1 MNYETV
7 RRRLTFKQSK
17 KTTLNKQLRI
27 DNHTDIYDVY
37 DIPLDCLYYNDK
49 NDRIATWISDYKSEN
64 NCDSIDMS
72 DIDAYNDIIE
82 KFIEKSN
89 PDALAKTKN
98 NIELIGQQEY
108 GVVLN
113 DGRIIDGNRRYTCLR
128 KIERENNQ
136 TQYFKAV
143 ILPHDIEHNAKQ
155 IKMLELALQMGVD
168 RPVDYD
174 PIDRLVGIYNAIVET
189 ELLTAKEYAIT
200 VSKSEKEI
208 NNEVEKAKLMVEY
221 LEFIGAPKQYH
232 LVRKLKLNDPLL
244 ELYKILKKFSDTD
257 GRKEDIKNIVF
268 ANFCM
273 QPEGDM
279 TRYMR
284 KIKKITENPKY
295 LDDFIDE
302 QMNTTEKVVD
312 QIDETPKM
320 NEGTISAL
328 RSTGMGNEFSLSTE
342 KWLAKTESDASRN
355 QPAQLVEKAYNIL
368 DSIDVNIFKKLNE
381 DQLEIVRRK
390 LENVQESINIIREE
404 LGETND

>member
-1 MNYETV
+1 MKLLEEGLLSNKV
-7 RRRLTFKQSK
+7 K

-174 PIDRLVGIYNAIVET
+174 PIDRLVGIYNAIAET
-189 ELLTAKEYAIT
+189 KLLTAKEYAIT

-390 LENVQESINIIREE
+390 LENVQESINIIKEE

>member
-1 MNYETV
+1 MKLLEEGLLSNKV
-7 RRRLTFKQSK
+7 K

-368 DSIDVNIFKKLNE
+368 DSIDVNIFKKLN
-381 DQLEIVRRK
+381 
-390 LENVQESINIIREE
+390 
-404 LGETND
+404 

>member
-1 MNYETV
+1 MKLLEEGLLSNKV
-7 RRRLTFKQSK
+7 K

-368 DSIDVNIFKKLNE
+368 DSIDVNIF
-381 DQLEIVRRK
+381 
-390 LENVQESINIIREE
+390 
-404 LGETND
+404 

>member
-1 MNYETV
+1 MKLLEEGLLSNKV
-7 RRRLTFKQSK
+7 K

-113 DGRIIDGNRRYTCLR
+113 DGRIIDVNRRYTCLR

>member
-1 MNYETV
+1 MKLLEEGLISNKV
-7 RRRLTFKQSK
+7 K

-64 NCDSIDMS
+64 HCESIDMS

-189 ELLTAKEYAIT
+189 KLLTAKEYALT

-208 NNEVEKAKLMVEY
+208 NNEVEKAKLLVEY
-221 LEFIGAPKQYH
+221 LEFIDAPKQYH

-244 ELYKILKKFSDTD
+244 ELYKILKKFSDND
-257 GRKEDIKNIVF
+257 DRKEDIKNIVF

-284 KIKKITENPKY
+284 KIKKITENLKY

-302 QMNTTEKVVD
+302 QMHTTEKVVD
-312 QIDETPKM
+312 QIDEAPKM

-368 DSIDVNIFKKLNE
+368 DSIDVNIFKKLSE

>member
-1 MNYETV
+1 MKLLEEGLLSNKV
-7 RRRLTFKQSK
+7 K

-295 LDDFIDE
+295 LDDFIGE

>member
-1 MNYETV
+1 MKLLEEGLLSNKV
-7 RRRLTFKQSK
+7 K

-27 DNHTDIYDVY
+27 DNHTDIFDVY

-64 NCDSIDMS
+64 HCDSIDMS

-189 ELLTAKEYAIT
+189 KLLTVKEYAIT

-284 KIKKITENPKY
+284 KIKKITENPKF

-328 RSTGMGNEFSLSTE
+328 RSTGMGHEFSLSTE

>member
-1 MNYETV
+1 MKLLEEGLLSNKV
-7 RRRLTFKQSK
+7 K

-108 GVVLN
+108 GIVLN

>member
-1 MNYETV
+1 MKLLEEGLLSNKV
-7 RRRLTFKQSK
+7 K

-27 DNHTDIYDVY
+27 DNHTDIFDVY

-64 NCDSIDMS
+64 HCDSIDMS

-189 ELLTAKEYAIT
+189 KLLTVKEYAIT

-284 KIKKITENPKY
+284 KIKKITENPKF

>member
-1 MNYETV
+1 MKLLEEGLLSNKV
-7 RRRLTFKQSK
+7 K

-189 ELLTAKEYAIT
+189 KLLTAKEYAIT

-257 GRKEDIKNIVF
+257 DRKEDIKNIVF

-390 LENVQESINIIREE
+390 LENVQESINIIKEE

>member
-1 MNYETV
+1 MKLLEEGLLSNKV
-7 RRRLTFKQSK
+7 K

-257 GRKEDIKNIVF
+257 GHKEDIKNIVF

>member
-1 MNYETV
+1 MKLLEEGLLSNKV
-7 RRRLTFKQSK
+7 K

-189 ELLTAKEYAIT
+189 KLLTAKEYAIT

>member
-1 MNYETV
+1 MKLLEEGLLSNKV
-7 RRRLTFKQSK
+7 K

>member
-1 MNYETV
+1 MKLLEEGLLSNKV
-7 RRRLTFKQSK
+7 K

-49 NDRIATWISDYKSEN
+49 NDRIATWISDCKSEN

>member
-1 MNYETV
+1 MKLLEEGLLSNKV
-7 RRRLTFKQSK
+7 K

-27 DNHTDIYDVY
+27 DNHTDIYNVY

-64 NCDSIDMS
+64 HCESIDMS

-189 ELLTAKEYAIT
+189 KLLTAKEYALT

-221 LEFIGAPKQYH
+221 LEFIDAQKQYH

-244 ELYKILKKFSDTD
+244 ELYKILKKFSDND
-257 GRKEDIKNIVF
+257 DRKEDIKNIVF

-302 QMNTTEKVVD
+302 QMHTTEKVVD
-312 QIDETPKM
+312 QIDEAPKM

-342 KWLAKTESDASRN
+342 KWLAKTDSDASRN

-368 DSIDVNIFKKLNE
+368 DSIDVNIFKKLSE

>member
-1 MNYETV
+1 MKLLEEGLLSNKV
-7 RRRLTFKQSK
+7 K

-64 NCDSIDMS
+64 HCDSIDMS

-189 ELLTAKEYAIT
+189 KLLTAKEYAIT

-221 LEFIGAPKQYH
+221 LEFIDAPKQYH

>member
-1 MNYETV
+1 
-7 RRRLTFKQSK
+7 
-17 KTTLNKQLRI
+17 
-27 DNHTDIYDVY
+27 
-37 DIPLDCLYYNDK
+37 
-49 NDRIATWISDYKSEN
+49 
-64 NCDSIDMS
+64 MS

>member
-1 MNYETV
+1 MKLLEEGLLSNKV
-7 RRRLTFKQSK
+7 K

-189 ELLTAKEYAIT
+189 NLLTAKEYAIT

-221 LEFIGAPKQYH
+221 LDFIGAPKQYH

>member
-1 MNYETV
+1 MKLLEEGLLSNKV
-7 RRRLTFKQSK
+7 K

-49 NDRIATWISDYKSEN
+49 NDRIATWISDYKSESH
-64 NCDSIDMS
+64 CDSIDMS

-189 ELLTAKEYAIT
+189 KLLTTKEYAIT

-257 GRKEDIKNIVF
+257 DRKEDIKNIVF

>member
-1 MNYETV
+1 
-7 RRRLTFKQSK
+7 
-17 KTTLNKQLRI
+17 
-27 DNHTDIYDVY
+27 
-37 DIPLDCLYYNDK
+37 
-49 NDRIATWISDYKSEN
+49 
-64 NCDSIDMS
+64 
-72 DIDAYNDIIE
+72 
-82 KFIEKSN
+82 
-89 PDALAKTKN
+89 
-98 NIELIGQQEY
+98 
-108 GVVLN
+108 
-113 DGRIIDGNRRYTCLR
+113 
-128 KIERENNQ
+128 
-136 TQYFKAV
+136 
-143 ILPHDIEHNAKQ
+143 
-155 IKMLELALQMGVD
+155 MLELALQMGVD

>member
-189 ELLTAKEYAIT
+189 GLLTAKEYAIT